1 MIDGENSHRRRE
13 NAKLLRRLLTAAS
26 AAGLLTL
33 IALAAT
39 SELQMEPSGGW
50 PDLREA
56 TTRFGYLGGFLLIYV
71 EESGIPLFIPG
82 DVFLV
87 YVEHRLPADPW
98 AWLAAWA
105 GFVVAV
111 VLGAMNLYLLSR
123 RLGRRVLAHPFAR
136 FLHLTPERLAKA
148 ESEFRRG
155 GPWAVIAGR
164 HLPGL
169 RVPITV
175 AAGVLGMNLRIFLAS
190 VAISSGVWAAVFLA
204 LGIAYGESVAR
215 LLHMPITYVIV
226 PVALAGVSGLI
237 FRRQLVRLIRGA
249 PALAKCFWR
258 PQRSGA
264 PRRTLAVPLLCSAA
278 LLAVF
283 AAEYLTE
290 TAYVAIA
297 AAIPVV
303 TAAWLLTARTAAAV
317 MAFGGLLTVLLHFLG
332 SLDALSSAVEVAVLT
347 VVGSLIMLAASLS
360 RARNEGRGLKG
371 DLEEYDRRL
380 QFLENT
386 TLELIN
392 SFAHELR
399 TPLGVARGY
408 VSLLEDGDIESSQH
422 RAVASIISKKLDEI
436 SDLTERSLAEYAQKT
451 VAAAREP
458 SLSPDVRSADL
469 EPSR

>member
-1 MIDGENSHRRRE
+1 MIDGENSHPRRE

-56 TTRFGYLGGFLLIYV
+56 ITRFGYLGGFLLIYV

-87 YVEHRLPADPW
+87 YVGHRLPADPW

-123 RLGRRVLAHPFAR
+123 RLGRRVLAHPLAR
-136 FLHLTPERLAKA
+136 FLHLTPERLARA
-148 ESEFRRG
+148 ESEFRRW

-175 AAGVLGMNLRIFLAS
+175 AAGVLGMNLRVFLAS
-190 VAISSGVWAAVFLA
+190 VAISSGIWAAVFLG

-215 LLHMPITYVIV
+215 LLHMPITYAFV
-226 PVALAGVSGLI
+226 PVALAGVAGLI
-237 FRRQLVRLIRGA
+237 FRRQLVRLIRGV

-258 PQRSGA
+258 PQRSRD
-264 PRRTLAVPLLCSAA
+264 PRRTLAVALLCSAA

-283 AAEYLTE
+283 AAEYLTD

-360 RARNEGRGLKG
+360 HARNEGRGLKG
-371 DLEEYDRRL
+371 DLEDYDRRL

-386 TLELIN
+386 TFELIN

-408 VSLLEDGDIESSQH
+408 VSLLEDGDIELSQH
-422 RAVASIISKKLDEI
+422 HAVACIISKKLDEI

-458 SLSPDVRSADL
+458 SLSPEVRSADL